1 MPTERHA
8 VGPVVIPPGLDFD
21 HRRRLLPPSLLDGP
35 RPGHP
40 LLPSLFLVFPIVQFL
55 SFGVRVTIFVP
66 LVPGQ

>member
-1 MPTERHA
+1 MPTERRT
-8 VGPVVIPPGLDFD
+8 V
-21 HRRRLLPPSLLDGP
+21 GP

-66 LVPGQ
+66 LVPIILVVRAGFLERQGSQ